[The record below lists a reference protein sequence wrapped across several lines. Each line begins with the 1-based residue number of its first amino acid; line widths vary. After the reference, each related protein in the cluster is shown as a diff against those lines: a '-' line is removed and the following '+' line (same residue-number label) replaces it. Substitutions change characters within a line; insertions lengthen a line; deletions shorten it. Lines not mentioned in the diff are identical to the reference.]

1 METVKMY
8 SSCHSNFFTYGFFVP
23 SNIPKLNVTPNIYD
37 DLYESFE
44 GKKSISKKCGNLAFF
59 QSPI

>member
-1 METVKMY
+1 MRISNLSEMETVKMY

-44 GKKSISKKCGNLAFF
+44 GKK
-59 QSPI
+59 P